1 LLCFNDFSR
10 QPNREFMVWLTN
22 LFDGVCIW
30 DLSESFFGGVRLGCN
45 YGGRWIIGF
54 DFLNAS
60 VGLYSIYIYVYI
72 YIYAF

>member
-1 LLCFNDFSR
+1 
-10 QPNREFMVWLTN
+10 M
-22 LFDGVCIW
+22 CIW

-72 YIYAF
+72 YTLFREMGNEYLILVWLV